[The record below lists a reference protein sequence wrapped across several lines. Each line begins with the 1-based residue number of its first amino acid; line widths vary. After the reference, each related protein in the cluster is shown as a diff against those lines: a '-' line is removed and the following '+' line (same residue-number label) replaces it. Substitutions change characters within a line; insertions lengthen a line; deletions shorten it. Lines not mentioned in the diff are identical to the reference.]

1 MSRLER
7 FLIIGAAFSITAV
20 PSLAVEY
27 AMGRT
32 LPGVWIQPQAGVVG
46 PEPAF
51 SYTTMPL
58 GYMGAI
64 GGGRLVP
71 IGGSIFANVNAN
83 VSGNYLVPEYVYK
96 TETPKVSFVSSAMA
110 PSFWVG
116 AEGSLQLSLNNF
128 APSASSSNG
137 GVGDLVALPLTAG
150 FHFSENNNL
159 AVSTWIFAPTG
170 QWRPANLSNLGM
182 GEWTVMPNVGH
193 TYLWKKRGLEFDNF
207 IGFDIYTQNRTT
219 KYQSGTMFHWDG
231 MVIQY
236 LSERVGFGVIGSNL
250 TQITNDTGLVA
261 DLLHGFEGRAWG
273 VGPMAL
279 YVAKVENPGVF
290 LQLRWI
296 NEFKV
301 TNLLKGNTLML
312 GVTLQFK

>member
-1 MSRLER
+1 M
-7 FLIIGAAFSITAV
+7 TAV

-46 PEPAF
+46 PEPALSF
-51 SYTTMPL
+51 STMPL
-58 GYMGAI
+58 GYMGSI

-83 VSGNYLVPEYVYK
+83 VSGNYLVPQYVYK
-96 TETPKVSFVSSAMA
+96 TETPQVSFASSAMV
-110 PSFWVG
+110 PIFWVG
-116 AEGSLQLSLNNF
+116 ANGSLQLSPNNF
-128 APSASSSNG
+128 APSSSSSNG
-137 GVGDLVALPLTAG
+137 GVSDLVALPLTVG
-150 FHFSENNNL
+150 IHFSENNNL

-182 GEWTVMPNVGH
+182 GEWTVMPNVAH

-207 IGFDIYTQNRTT
+207 IGFDIYTRNRTT
-219 KYQSGTMFHWDG
+219 KYESGTMFHWDG

-250 TQITNDTGLVA
+250 TQITNDTGGFTVSGPNISIA
-261 DLLHGFEGRAWG
+261 NFLHGFEGRAWG
-273 VGPMAL
+273 IGPMAF
-279 YVAKVENPGVF
+279 YVAKVEKPGVV
-290 LQLRWI
+290 LQLR
-296 NEFKV
+296 
-301 TNLLKGNTLML
+301 
-312 GVTLQFK
+312 